1 MLFYFN
7 ILVVQFLASQRK
19 FIKMKKNNIAII
31 ASMVLASITLVSCSS
46 SIALTKVDDSRE
58 VKLPFSE
65 KEYKTNAEF
74 LRARANGE
82 SRDLQGGEMIARHN
96 AEAVLA
102 NTIGTAIK
110 GVTEQYFQ
118 NTSDNNSNDFSNKFE
133 STTRSITNE
142 AISNIKIVDTKT
154 LKKANGVYD
163 TWMVIEVSKKS
174 ILAGTLKA
182 MSNQKAFKLE
192 SDQAK
197 FREIFEQEMSK
208 LDN

>member
-1 MLFYFN
+1 M
-7 ILVVQFLASQRK
+7 QFLASQRK

-118 NTSDNNSNDFSNKFE
+118 NTSDNNSNDFSKKFE

-142 AISNIKIVDTKT
+142 AVSNIKIVDTKT
-154 LKKANGVYD
+154 LRKANGVYD

-174 ILAGTLKA
+174 LLAGTLKA
-182 MSNQKAFKLE
+182 MSNQNAFKLE

-197 FREIFEQEMSK
+197 FRQIFEQEMAK

>member
-1 MLFYFN
+1 M
-7 ILVVQFLASQRK
+7 QFLASQRK

-31 ASMVLASITLVSCSS
+31 ASMVLASITLTSCPS

-58 VKLPFSE
+58 IKLPFSE

-118 NTSDNNSNDFSNKFE
+118 NTSDNNSNDFSKKFE

>member
-19 FIKMKKNNIAII
+19 FIKMKKNNIAIL
-31 ASMVLASITLVSCSS
+31 ASMVLASITLTSCPS

-58 VKLPFSE
+58 IKLPFSE

-118 NTSDNNSNDFSNKFE
+118 NTSDNNSNDFSKKFE

>member
-1 MLFYFN
+1 
-7 ILVVQFLASQRK
+7 
-19 FIKMKKNNIAII
+19 MKSFVLSSLLIV
-31 ASMVLASITLVSCSS
+31 MVTLNACTS
-46 SIALTKVDDSRE
+46 SIALTKVEESRE

-65 KEYKTNAEF
+65 KEYKTNSEF

-102 NTIGTAIK
+102 NTIGTVMK

-118 NTSDNNSNDFSNKFE
+118 NTSDNNSNDFSKKFE

-142 AISNIKIVDTKT
+142 TLSNIKVVDTKT
-154 LKKANGVYD
+154 LKKSNGVYD
-163 TWMVIEVSKKS
+163 TWIVIEVSKKS
-174 ILAGTLKA
+174 LLAGSLKA
-182 MSNQKAFKLE
+182 MSNQKIFKLE

-197 FREIFEQEMSK
+197 FREIFEQEMAK
-208 LDN
+208 FEN

>member
-58 VKLPFSE
+58 IKLPFSE

-118 NTSDNNSNDFSNKFE
+118 NTSDNNSNDFSKKFE
-133 STTRSITNE
+133 STTRTITNE

>member
-1 MLFYFN
+1 
-7 ILVVQFLASQRK
+7 VQFLASQRK

-58 VKLPFSE
+58 IKLPFSE

-118 NTSDNNSNDFSNKFE
+118 NTSDNNSNDFSKKFE

>member
-1 MLFYFN
+1 
-7 ILVVQFLASQRK
+7 VQFLASQRK

-31 ASMVLASITLVSCSS
+31 ASMVLASITLVSCFS

-118 NTSDNNSNDFSNKFE
+118 NTSDNNSNDFSKKFE
-133 STTRSITNE
+133 STTRSITDE

>member
-133 STTRSITNE
+133 STTRTITNE
-142 AISNIKIVDTKT
+142 AVSNIKIVDTKT

>member
-1 MLFYFN
+1 M
-7 ILVVQFLASQRK
+7 QFLASQRK

-118 NTSDNNSNDFSNKFE
+118 NTSDNNSNDFSKKFE
-133 STTRSITNE
+133 STTRTITNE
-142 AISNIKIVDTKT
+142 AVSNIKIVDTKT

>member
-118 NTSDNNSNDFSNKFE
+118 NTSDNNSNDFSKKFE

-142 AISNIKIVDTKT
+142 AVSNIKIVDTKT

>member
-1 MLFYFN
+1 M
-7 ILVVQFLASQRK
+7 QFLASQRK
-19 FIKMKKNNIAII
+19 FIKMKKNNIAIL
-31 ASMVLASITLVSCSS
+31 ASMVLASITLTSCPS

-58 VKLPFSE
+58 IKLPFSE

-118 NTSDNNSNDFSNKFE
+118 NTSDNNSNDFSKKFE
-133 STTRSITNE
+133 STTRTITNE
-142 AISNIKIVDTKT
+142 AVSNIKIVDTKT

-197 FREIFEQEMSK
+197 FREIF
-208 LDN
+208 

>member
-102 NTIGTAIK
+102 NTIGTAII

-118 NTSDNNSNDFSNKFE
+118 NTSDNNSNDFSKKFE

-142 AISNIKIVDTKT
+142 AVSNIKIVDTKT

>member
-1 MLFYFN
+1 
-7 ILVVQFLASQRK
+7 VQFLASQRK

-118 NTSDNNSNDFSNKFE
+118 NTSDNNSNDFSKKFE

-142 AISNIKIVDTKT
+142 AVSNIKIVDTKT

>member
-31 ASMVLASITLVSCSS
+31 ASMDLASITLVSCSS

-102 NTIGTAIK
+102 NT
-110 GVTEQYFQ
+110 
-118 NTSDNNSNDFSNKFE
+118 
-133 STTRSITNE
+133 
-142 AISNIKIVDTKT
+142 
-154 LKKANGVYD
+154 
-163 TWMVIEVSKKS
+163 
-174 ILAGTLKA
+174 
-182 MSNQKAFKLE
+182 NQA
-192 SDQAK
+192 
-197 FREIFEQEMSK
+197 
-208 LDN
+208 

>member
-31 ASMVLASITLVSCSS
+31 ASMVLASITLVSCST

-118 NTSDNNSNDFSNKFE
+118 NTSDNNSNDFSKKFE

>member
-1 MLFYFN
+1 M
-7 ILVVQFLASQRK
+7 QFLASQRK

-58 VKLPFSE
+58 IKLPFSE

-118 NTSDNNSNDFSNKFE
+118 NTSDNNSNDFSKKFE

>member
-58 VKLPFSE
+58 IKLPFSE

-118 NTSDNNSNDFSNKFE
+118 NTSDNNSNDFSKKFE
-133 STTRSITNE
+133 STTRTITNE
-142 AISNIKIVDTKT
+142 AVSNIKIVDTKT

>member
-7 ILVVQFLASQRK
+7 ILVVQFLASQHK

-74 LRARANGE
+74 LRATKNGE
-82 SRDLQGGEMIARHN
+82 SRDLQGSEMIARHN
-96 AEAVLA
+96 AEALLA
-102 NTIGTAIK
+102 NTIGAAIK

-133 STTRSITNE
+133 STTRTITNE
-142 AISNIKIVDTKT
+142 AVSNIKIVDTKT
-154 LKKANGVYD
+154 FKKANGVYD

>member
-58 VKLPFSE
+58 IKLPFSE

-118 NTSDNNSNDFSNKFE
+118 NTSDNNSNDFSKKFE

>member
-118 NTSDNNSNDFSNKFE
+118 NTSDNNSNDFSKKFE
-133 STTRSITNE
+133 STTRTITNE
-142 AISNIKIVDTKT
+142 ADSNIKIVDTKT
-154 LKKANGVYD
+154 LKKAIGVYD

-197 FREIFEQEMSK
+197 FRENFEQEMSK

>member
-1 MLFYFN
+1 M
-7 ILVVQFLASQRK
+7 QFLASQRK

-118 NTSDNNSNDFSNKFE
+118 NTSDNNSNDFSKKFE

>member
-1 MLFYFN
+1 LLFYFN

-31 ASMVLASITLVSCSS
+31 ASMVLASITLVSCST

-118 NTSDNNSNDFSNKFE
+118 NTSDNNSNDFSKKFE

>member
-31 ASMVLASITLVSCSS
+31 ASMVLASITLTSCPS

-58 VKLPFSE
+58 IKLPFSE

-118 NTSDNNSNDFSNKFE
+118 NTSDNNSNDFSKKFE
-133 STTRSITNE
+133 STTRTITNE

>member
-19 FIKMKKNNIAII
+19 FIKMKKNNIAIL
-31 ASMVLASITLVSCSS
+31 ASMVLASITLTSCPS

-58 VKLPFSE
+58 IKLPFSE

-102 NTIGTAIK
+102 NAIGTAIK

-118 NTSDNNSNDFSNKFE
+118 NTSDNNSNDFSKKFE

>member
-58 VKLPFSE
+58 IKLPFSE

>member
-1 MLFYFN
+1 
-7 ILVVQFLASQRK
+7 VQFLASQRK

-31 ASMVLASITLVSCSS
+31 ASMVLASITLTSCPS

-58 VKLPFSE
+58 IKLPFSE

-118 NTSDNNSNDFSNKFE
+118 NTSDNNSNDFSKKFE